1 MFYVISEKRVT
12 AVTYLYKEWLPKSG
26 EKLRNFPVFFHYVNV
41 GPNITEEEMV
51 TDVYLPIQ

>member
-26 EKLRNFPVFFHYVNV
+26 EKLRNFPVFFSLC
-41 GPNITEEEMV
+41 ECWA
-51 TDVYLPIQ
+51 